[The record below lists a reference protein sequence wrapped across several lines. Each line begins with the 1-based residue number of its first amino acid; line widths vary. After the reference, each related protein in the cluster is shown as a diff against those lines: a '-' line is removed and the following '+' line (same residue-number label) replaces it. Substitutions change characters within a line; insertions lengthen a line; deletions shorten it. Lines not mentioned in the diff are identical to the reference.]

1 LKYHLPPFEGSLNGP
16 INLTS
21 SKSESNRAILI
32 NALSG
37 HKLTLDNLS
46 AARDTETMTRL
57 MEELSDTWD
66 VLDAGTT
73 MRFCTAYLAIFGKGE
88 IITGTPRMLERPIG
102 VLVEALKEL
111 GAKIEYQGREG
122 FPPLKIEKIEKQAIN
137 SIEMPG
143 NISSQ
148 YISAILM
155 IAPYLENGLD
165 IVLTTEVYSKPYIN
179 MTLKLMER
187 FGVKP
192 KWIENTIKVP
202 AAKYKMGH
210 YTIESD
216 WSGASYWY
224 SMAALNLGAQ
234 LILVGLREKS
244 FQGDQAIVKIMAN
257 LGVNTI
263 FDDKGANL
271 VKVHSSKKE
280 VTIDFRACPDL
291 AQTVM
296 VTAAA
301 KGTKL
306 TMTGLESL
314 KIKETDRIAAMTA
327 ELAKINAKLTEE
339 NGVWK
344 LIPGELPDSVTIDT
358 YDDHRMAMAFAPLAM
373 KMDVTINEP
382 EVVQKSYPAFWNHCD
397 EIGIVVNRKDKK
409 DRKK

>member
-1 LKYHLPPFEGSLNGP
+1 LKYHIPPFEGSLNGP

-21 SKSESNRAILI
+21 SKSESNRALLI

-37 HKLTLDNLS
+37 NKLTLENLS
-46 AARDTETMTRL
+46 AARDTETMQRL
-57 MEELSDTWD
+57 IEEASEEWD

-73 MRFCTAYLAIFGKGE
+73 MRFCTAYLAIYGE
-88 IITGTPRMLERPIG
+88 GETITGTPRMLERPIG
-102 VLVEALKEL
+102 ILVDALRSL
-111 GAKIEYQGREG
+111 GADIQYQEKEG
-122 FPPLKIEKIEKQAIN
+122 YPPLKINKIVDQ
-137 SIEMPG
+137 SIDTIEIPG

-148 YISAILM
+148 YISALLM
-155 IAPYLENGLD
+155 IAPYLKNGLE
-165 IVLTTEVYSKPYIN
+165 IVLSTEVYSKPYIS

-187 FGVKP
+187 FGVKA
-192 KWIENTIKVP
+192 KWIENIIKVP
-202 AAKYKMGH
+202 KGAYKMGT

-234 LILVGLREKS
+234 LKLVGLREKS

-271 VKVHSSKKE
+271 VKVNSSKKQ
-280 VTIDFRACPDL
+280 VSLDFKACPDL

-314 KIKETDRIAAMTA
+314 RIKETDRIAAMQT
-327 ELAKINAKLTEE
+327 ELAKINCKLTED
-339 NGVWK
+339 NGVWE
-344 LIPGELPDSVTIDT
+344 LIPGKLPESAIIET

-373 KMDVTINEP
+373 KMDVIILEP
-382 EVVQKSYPAFWNHCD
+382 DVVAKSYPAFWNDCE
-397 EIGIVVNRKDKK
+397 EIGILINRKEKKDKK
-409 DRKK
+409 K

>member
-1 LKYHLPPFEGSLNGP
+1 MKYHLPPYEGSLNGP
-16 INLTS
+16 IKLTS
-21 SKSESNRAILI
+21 SKSESNRALLM

-37 HKLTLDNLS
+37 NKLTLDNLS
-46 AARDTETMTRL
+46 TARDTETMMRL
-57 MEELSDTWD
+57 MEEASETWD

-88 IITGTPRMLERPIG
+88 TVTGTPRMLERPIG
-102 VLVEALKEL
+102 LLVEALKQL
-111 GAKIEYQGREG
+111 GAKIKYEG
-122 FPPLKIEKIEKQAIN
+122 KEGYPPLTIEKIEKQLVNKIK
-137 SIEMPG
+137 IPG

-155 IAPYLENGLD
+155 IAPYLENGLE
-165 IVLTTEVYSKPYIN
+165 IILTTEVYSEPYIN
-179 MTLKLMER
+179 MTIKLMER
-187 FGVKP
+187 FGVKA
-192 KWIENTIKVP
+192 KWIDNVIKVP

-224 SMAALNLGAQ
+224 SMAALNMGAQ
-234 LILVGLREKS
+234 LKLEGLREKS

-271 VKVHSSKKE
+271 VKVNSSKKE
-280 VTIDFRACPDL
+280 VTIDFRSCPDL

-306 TMTGLESL
+306 IMTGLESL

-327 ELAKINAKLTEE
+327 ELAKINALLTEE

-344 LIPGELPDSVTIDT
+344 LIPGELPDEVTINT

-373 KMDVTINEP
+373 KMDVNIMEP
-382 EVVQKSYPAFWNHCD
+382 DVVKKSYPSFWNDCD
-397 EIGIVVNRKDKK
+397 EIGIIVNRRDKK
-409 DRKK
+409 R